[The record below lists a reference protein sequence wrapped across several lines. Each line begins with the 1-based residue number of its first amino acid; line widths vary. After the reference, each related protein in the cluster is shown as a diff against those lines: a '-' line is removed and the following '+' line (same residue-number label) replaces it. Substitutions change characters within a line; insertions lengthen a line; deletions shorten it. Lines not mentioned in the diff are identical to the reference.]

1 MDARSIAATAANQGR
16 LTAATEFDGPIGKYQ
31 YHFDSKIYQNRVFD
45 SHGVADPSVEIHFG
59 PNIKDWPTMCA
70 LPENLVLQVV
80 SEIHDPVT
88 TTDELIPSG
97 ETSSYR
103 SNPLGLAEFTLSRKD
118 PAYVGLAKEIHKAQE
133 ALMDGKD
140 PVTVKPE
147 LAEIMDEIH
156 VQFPQAANDNLGFS
170 YDFRSKARRWFCER
184 AGCKLPEGAGRLGK
198 YCKRICDQTVSFQS
212 DQLGHASVRHSGRR
226 SSVYQP

>member
-1 MDARSIAATAANQGR
+1 
-16 LTAATEFDGPIGKYQ
+16 
-31 YHFDSKIYQNRVFD
+31 
-45 SHGVADPSVEIHFG
+45 
-59 PNIKDWPTMCA
+59 MCA

-88 TTDELIPSG
+88 TTDELIRPERQALTAPILLDWQSLPCPARILPMSDWQRNPQG
-97 ETSSYR
+97 AGSFDGWQRSSDCKTG
-103 SNPLGLAEFTLSRKD
+103 SWQKLWMKSMCSSRR
-118 PAYVGLAKEIHKAQE
+118 L
-133 ALMDGKD
+133 
-140 PVTVKPE
+140 T
-147 LAEIMDEIH
+147 
-156 VQFPQAANDNLGFS
+156 NDQPRVRFH
-170 YDFRSKARRWFCER
+170 DFRSKARRWFCER